1 MQLGTMLSEVPFA
14 NFPVLLKACGY
25 DFFLVDCE
33 HGGFDYAAVG
43 TILMNAR
50 LSGVRAVVRLPDNS
64 RRDITRFMDMG
75 AGGLLLPMTDTAADI
90 ERVVGYAKYAPMGK
104 RGISTTRMHT
114 LYSPPPLSEYMPA
127 ANRDTHVYAQIETRA
142 GVDNAAAILAA
153 EGVEG
158 AFIGPNDLACDLGA
172 IGKKQPVL
180 GCIDRVADA
189 ARAVN
194 KPFGIITSDDQ
205 LIAHAKARGL
215 SLLCCGSE
223 LSLLKSALTRQKA
236 AYGI

>member
-1 MQLGTMLSEVPFA
+1 MQLGTMLSEIPFT
-14 NFPVLLKACGY
+14 NFPVLLKTCGY
-25 DFFLVDCE
+25 DFFILDCE

-43 TILMNAR
+43 HILMNAR

-90 ERVVGYAKYAPMGK
+90 EQVVRFAKYAPLGK

-114 LYSPPPLSEYMPA
+114 MYAPPPLNEYMAA

-142 GVDNAAAILAA
+142 GVENATEILATA
-153 EGVEG
+153 GVEG
-158 AFIGPNDLACDLGA
+158 VFIGPNDLACDLGA
-172 IGKKQPVL
+172 SGETQPVL
-180 GCIDRVADA
+180 GCIDRVAEA
-189 ARAVN
+189 ADTAG
-194 KPFGIITSDDQ
+194 KPFGIITSNDA
-205 LIAHAKARGL
+205 LIAHAVQHGL

-223 LSLLKSALTRQKA
+223 LSLLKSALSRQKSV
-236 AYGI
+236 YG